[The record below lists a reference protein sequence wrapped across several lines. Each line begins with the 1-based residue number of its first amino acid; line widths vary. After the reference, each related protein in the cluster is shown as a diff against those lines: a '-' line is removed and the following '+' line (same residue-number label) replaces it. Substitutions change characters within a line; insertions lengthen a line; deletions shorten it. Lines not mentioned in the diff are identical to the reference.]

1 MAPKRTIPL
10 RGVPGPLGQMS
21 DLDTFAAGA
30 TRSPQSEE
38 IIYPWQKP
46 YVREDVVKQL
56 LLKMPEPLYLKLK
69 YISSYSPYTMTSFIL
84 EKLVPEVE
92 RELARMG
99 YGQKALWMVNE
110 GDRGG

>member
-1 MAPKRTIPL
+1 MAPKKTIPL
-10 RGVPGPLGQMS
+10 RGVPGTSERLV
-21 DLDTFAAGA
+21 DLDAFAAGA

-38 IIYPWQKP
+38 IIYPWQEP

-84 EKLVPEVE
+84 EKLAPEVE
-92 RELARMG
+92 RELARMR
-99 YGQKALWMVNE
+99 YGTKRFV
-110 GDRGG
+110 GGE

>member
-10 RGVPGPLGQMS
+10 RGVPGRLEQMS
-21 DLDTFAAGA
+21 DLDAFAAGA
-30 TRSPQSEE
+30 SSSPELGE
-38 IIYPWQKP
+38 TVYPWQEP

-84 EKLVPEVE
+84 EKLAPEVE
-92 RELARMG
+92 RELAQME
-99 YGQKALWMVNE
+99 YGNKRFV
-110 GDRGG
+110 GGE

>member
-1 MAPKRTIPL
+1 MVPKKTIPL
-10 RGVPGPLGQMS
+10 RGVPGRSERLA
-21 DLDTFAAGA
+21 DLDAFAAGA

-38 IIYPWQKP
+38 TVYPWQEP

-84 EKLVPEVE
+84 EKLAPEVE

-99 YGQKALWMVNE
+99 YGNKRFVDGE
-110 GDRGG
+110 

>member
-1 MAPKRTIPL
+1 MAPKKTIPL
-10 RGVPGPLGQMS
+10 RGLPGTS
-21 DLDTFAAGA
+21 ERFIDLEAFAAGA
-30 TRSPQSEE
+30 TRSPQLEE

-84 EKLVPEVE
+84 EKLAPEVE

-99 YGQKALWMVNE
+99 YGQKRLVE
-110 GDRGG
+110 GE